1 MLSSAELSRVLEER
15 QILSIVS
22 HPFIVA
28 LAGSFQTPNSFYFIM
43 TYAGGG
49 DLTRWMQRQIGEPTA
64 RYVTAEVRRKC
75 HQHGVRCYCSMLVRG
90 CAVHAIMSIISIM
103 A

>member
-1 MLSSAELSRVLEER
+1 MLLRRARVHTCQCICILRAGVLSSSELSRVLEER

-64 RYVTAEVRRKC
+64 RYVSAEVRR
-75 HQHGVRCYCSMLVRG
+75 R
-90 CAVHAIMSIISIM
+90 
-103 A
+103 

>member
-1 MLSSAELSRVLEER
+1 MLSSAELPRVLEER

-49 DLTRWMQRQIGEPTA
+49 DLTRWVQRQIGEQTA
-64 RYVTAEVRRKC
+64 RYVSAEVSFQC
-75 HQHGVRCYCSMLVRG
+75 HQHGVICHQ
-90 CAVHAIMSIISIM
+90 HAGEEVSIIRM

>member
-49 DLTRWMQRQIGEPTA
+49 DLTRWMQRQIGEPAA
-64 RYVTAEVRRKC
+64 RYVSAEVRR
-75 HQHGVRCYCSMLVRG
+75 R
-90 CAVHAIMSIISIM
+90 
-103 A
+103 